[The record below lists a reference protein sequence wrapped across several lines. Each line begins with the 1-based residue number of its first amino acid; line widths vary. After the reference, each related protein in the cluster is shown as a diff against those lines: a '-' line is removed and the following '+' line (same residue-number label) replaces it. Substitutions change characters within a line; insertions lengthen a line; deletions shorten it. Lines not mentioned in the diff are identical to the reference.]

1 MCKCTYELIQG
12 YKKICKGIIRRKN
25 EREVN
30 MGLIF
35 FFWGGGI
42 IIVKWEEGGERD
54 EGQWGRRVDKSAPWV
69 CLH

>member
-1 MCKCTYELIQG
+1 
-12 YKKICKGIIRRKN
+12 
-25 EREVN
+25 

-35 FFWGGGI
+35 LGGGV

-54 EGQWGRRVDKSAPWV
+54 EGQSGRRVDKSTPWV

>member
-1 MCKCTYELIQG
+1 
-12 YKKICKGIIRRKN
+12 
-25 EREVN
+25 

-35 FFWGGGI
+35 LGGGGV

-54 EGQWGRRVDKSAPWV
+54 EGQWGRRVDKSTPWV